1 MAHRGGVVVSG
12 PGRVVV
18 AVDGPSG
25 SGKSSVSRAAARELG
40 FDYLDTG
47 AAYRSLAWLALER
60 GVDMHDAG
68 AVLALLDDFDLKL
81 SLDPERT
88 QVGVGEV
95 DVSSEIRGPR
105 VSAAVSSVARIAG
118 VREWLNERFRM
129 LMEHGD
135 ADAPRPGIITEGRD
149 ITTIVAP
156 DADVRVL
163 LTADESVRQ
172 GRRAAELDES
182 AESVAAIVT
191 QRDAQ
196 DLQVVDFINA
206 APGVTVLD
214 STDLSFDETVAA
226 LVDLVTAS
234 TSR

>member
-1 MAHRGGVVVSG
+1 MSA
-12 PGRVVV
+12 PERVLV

-47 AAYRSLAWLALER
+47 AAYRSLAWFALEH

-68 AVLALLDDFDLKL
+68 EVLALLDDVELRL
-81 SLDPERT
+81 SLDPDDAVVR
-88 QVGVGEV
+88 VGEV
-95 DVSSEIRGPR
+95 DVSHEIRGAR

-118 VREWLNERFRM
+118 VREWLNERFRL

-135 ADAPRPGIITEGRD
+135 VEAPRPGVITEGRD

-163 LTADESVRQ
+163 LTASDSVRQ
-172 GRRAAELDES
+172 GRRAAELGEPNVS
-182 AESVAAIVT
+182 AIVT

-196 DLQVVDFINA
+196 DMQVVDFMNA
-206 APGVTVLD
+206 APGVQVLD
-214 STDLSFDETVAA
+214 STDLTFDETVDA
-226 LVDLVTAS
+226 LVALVRTAS
-234 TSR
+234 

>member
-1 MAHRGGVVVSG
+1 MT
-12 PGRVVV
+12 GRPRVLV

-47 AAYRSLAWLALER
+47 AAYRSLAWFALEH
-60 GVDMHDAG
+60 GIDMHDASD
-68 AVLALLDDFDLKL
+68 VLELLGDFELRV
-81 SLDPERT
+81 SLDPT
-88 QVGVGEV
+88 DSAVMVGGT
-95 DVSSEIRGPR
+95 DVSDAIRGAR

-118 VREWLNERFRM
+118 VREWLNERFRL
-129 LMEHGD
+129 LMENGD
-135 ADAPRPGIITEGRD
+135 ADAPRRGIITEGRD

-163 LTADESVRQ
+163 LTAEESVRQ
-172 GRRAAELDES
+172 GRRAAELGEPADN
-182 AESVAAIVT
+182 VTAIVT

-196 DLQVVDFINA
+196 DMQVVDFMNA

-226 LVDLVTAS
+226 LVALVRGVRT
-234 TSR
+234 